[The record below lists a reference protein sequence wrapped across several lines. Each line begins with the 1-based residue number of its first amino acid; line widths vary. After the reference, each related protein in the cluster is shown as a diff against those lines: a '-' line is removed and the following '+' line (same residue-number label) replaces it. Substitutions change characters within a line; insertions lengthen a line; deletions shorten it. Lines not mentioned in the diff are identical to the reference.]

1 MATFW
6 QWNDRQALP
15 HTSLT
20 EVNKKELL
28 EKLRR
33 GTWVTPDS
41 EDHAKVLS
49 RVRYEIPNVTAYV
62 RSPAMLYR

>member
-1 MATFW
+1 
-6 QWNDRQALP
+6 L
-15 HTSLT
+15 LT

-28 EKLRR
+28 EKLGR

-62 RSPAMLYR
+62 RSPAMLHR